1 MWVTRGAKK
10 YFYRSVRRSGR
21 VEKIYH
27 GTGLIGEVA
36 AAADDLRRA
45 ELKAQRQALQTEQ
58 GRCAEAL
65 ALSRALIQ
73 ANALLLEASFLAAGY
88 HRQHRHQ
95 WRIWRRGKRLL
106 NTV

>member
-1 MWVTRGAKK
+1 MWVQRGAKR

-21 VEKIYH
+21 VEKVYH

-58 GRCAEAL
+58 GRCAEVL
-65 ALSRALIQ
+65 ALSQALTQ
-73 ANALLLEASFLAAGY
+73 ASALLLEASFLAAGF
-88 HRQHRHQ
+88 HRQQRHP
-95 WRIWRRGKRLL
+95 WRIWRRGKKLL